1 MKAQPTRH
9 HWILSIALALLAACG
24 SDKPEPTPDAG
35 VPDSGVPDSGVPDA
49 GPKPAQFT
57 LSVSSDK
64 VPVLQGLN
72 ALIKVTVMRESG
84 FTGAVSLALS
94 GLPTGVT
101 APSPTIAS
109 GAEAADIQ
117 LDAAGTA
124 PHSLPTTVTVTGTSG
139 DQSATRTFTL
149 TVRGPAGSVDTSFG
163 GGPVITG
170 INTSEDY
177 ARAIAV
183 QPDGKIVVA
192 GSTNTSQQGYD
203 FAVARYNRDGT
214 LDTDFNTSGKVTTT
228 LTNLADEGYAVAL
241 QADGKILV
249 AGTTTEGTNVQRF
262 AVVRYNANG
271 SLDTGFGTSGK
282 AVTPFSNGP
291 DRAYAIAVQ
300 PDGKIVV
307 GGEATLS
314 GTGLDFALVRYNTDG
329 SLDTGF
335 GTGGKVTTAI
345 KAATG
350 RDAINALALQN
361 VGGETRIVA
370 AGGDGDFLLA
380 RYTSN
385 GTLDSSFGTGGK
397 VASVFGSTIGS
408 AFAVT
413 TTSDGKIVVAGYS
426 SNDFSLAR
434 LTDTGALDSSFGT
447 GGKVVNRLNTS
458 NTDIATAVAVQSDGK
473 IVAAGWVNA
482 GATSAADFA
491 VLRYD
496 STGAPDTSFGTGG
509 TVITPVAAPGKSDK
523 ANALALQS
531 DDRVPVVRILVAGQ
545 ADGNNSDFALTRYWP

>member
-1 MKAQPTRH
+1 MKVPPIHR
-9 HWILSIALALLAACG
+9 WILSIALALLAACG
-24 SDKPEPTPDAG
+24 SDKPDPTPDAG
-35 VPDSGVPDSGVPDA
+35 VPDA
-49 GPKPAQFT
+49 GPKPTQFT
-57 LSVSSDK
+57 LSVSNEK
-64 VPVLQGLN
+64 VPVLQGSN
-72 ALIKVTVMRESG
+72 ALLKVTVTRESG
-84 FTGAVSLALS
+84 FTGAVNLSLS

-109 GAEAADIQ
+109 GSEAADIQ

-139 DQSATRTFTL
+139 DQSATKTFTL

-163 GGPVITG
+163 GGPVITAVNAG
-170 INTSEDY
+170 EDY

-192 GSTNTSQQGYD
+192 GSTITSQQGSD

-214 LDTDFNTSGKVTTT
+214 LDADFNAGGKVTTA
-228 LTNLADEGYAVAL
+228 LTHLTDEGYAVAL

-249 AGTTTEGTNVQRF
+249 AGSTTEGTNVQRF
-262 AVVRYNANG
+262 AVVRYNSNG

-282 AVTPFSNGP
+282 AVTPFASGP
-291 DRAYAIAVQ
+291 DRAYAIAIQ

-307 GGEATLS
+307 GGEATITGS
-314 GTGLDFALVRYNTDG
+314 GQDFALVRYNTDG

-335 GTGGKVTTAI
+335 GTGGKVLTAI
-345 KAATG
+345 KSAAG
-350 RDAINALALQN
+350 RDAINALALQTI
-361 VGGETRIVA
+361 GGETRIVA

-380 RYTSN
+380 RYTAN
-385 GTLDSSFGTGGK
+385 GGLDSSFGTGGK

-434 LTDTGALDSSFGT
+434 LTETGAPDSSFGT
-447 GGKVVNRLNTS
+447 AGKVVTPLNAS
-458 NTDIATAVAVQSDGK
+458 NADLATAVAVQSDGK

-482 GATSAADFA
+482 GASSAADFA

-496 STGAPDTSFGTGG
+496 SAGAPDTSFGTGG
-509 TVITPVAAPGKSDK
+509 TVITSVAAPNKSDK
-523 ANALALQS
+523 ANALALQP

>member
-1 MKAQPTRH
+1 MKVQPTH
-9 HWILSIALALLAACG
+9 HRWILSIALALLAACG
-24 SDKPEPTPDAG
+24 SEKPEPTPDA
-35 VPDSGVPDSGVPDA
+35 GVPDSGVPDA

-57 LSVSSDK
+57 LSISSEK
-64 VPVLQGLN
+64 VPVLQGSN
-72 ALIKVTVMRESG
+72 ALIKVTVTRESG

-117 LDAAGTA
+117 LDAAGAA

-139 DQSATRTFTL
+139 DQSATKVFTL

-192 GSTNTSQQGYD
+192 GSSNTSQQGFD
-203 FAVARYNRDGT
+203 FAVTRYNRDGT

-228 LTNLADEGYAVAL
+228 LTDLADEAYAVAL
-241 QADGKILV
+241 QPDGKIVV
-249 AGTTTEGTNVQRF
+249 AGYTIEGTSIQRF

-271 SLDTGFGTSGK
+271 SLDTGFATSGK
-282 AVTPFSNGP
+282 AVTTFSSGAG
-291 DRAYAIAVQ
+291 RAYAIAIQ
-300 PDGKIVV
+300 PDGKILV
-307 GGEATLS
+307 GGDASITA
-314 GTGLDFALVRYNTDG
+314 TGLDFALVRYNTDG

-335 GTGGKVTTAI
+335 GTGGMVFTPI
-345 KAATG
+345 KASTG
-350 RDAINALALQN
+350 RDSIYALTLQN

-370 AGGDGDFLLA
+370 AGGEGDFLLA
-380 RYTSN
+380 RYTPN

-408 AFAVT
+408 AYAVT
-413 TTSDGKIVVAGYS
+413 ITSDGKLVVAGYS

-434 LTDTGALDSSFGT
+434 LTDTGAPDSSFGT
-447 GGKVVNRLNTS
+447 AGKVVTPLNATNS
-458 NTDIATAVAVQSDGK
+458 DVATAVTVQSDGK

-482 GATSAADFA
+482 GGSSAADFA

-496 STGAPDTSFGTGG
+496 STGAPDNSFGTGG
-509 TVITPVAAPGKSDK
+509 TVVTQVAPPGKNDK
-523 ANALALQS
+523 ANALALQP

-545 ADGNNSDFALTRYWP
+545 ASGDNSDFALTRYWP